1 MVGSA
6 GAMAGISGNPT
17 LGVCDLSPREYI
29 AKSHSNYGFGRMEV
43 YNQTHLKFE
52 FIRMTNGQIEDEMW
66 IIKE

>member
-6 GAMAGISGNPT
+6 GAFSGISPSFG
-17 LGVCDLSPREYI
+17 LCDLRERDFI
-29 AKSHSNYGFGRMEV
+29 AKSHNHYGFGRMEI

-52 FIRMTNGQIEDEMW
+52 FYRMTNGKVEDEMW